1 MNRFSR
7 EFVFGTATSSY
18 QIEGAH
24 DIDGRIDSIWDVFSK
39 TPGKVY
45 NGDTGD
51 IACDHY
57 NRYEQDIELLKELGV
72 ESYRFSIAWPRIF
85 SEKGKYN
92 SKGMDFYKKL
102 IRSLKEANIKPFVT
116 LYHWDLP
123 MWAEDEGGWRNREC
137 VDWFCEY
144 AEKCFEELG
153 DEVEFWITHNEPF
166 CAGFLGHYTGEHA
179 PGMKNLEESLKVIH
193 HILLSHGKAVKIFR
207 EKGFKGQIG
216 ITLNLSPVYPKNDDI
231 NDKIAANNCDG
242 FYNRWFLEPVFK
254 GSYPMDMINI
264 FSNLVKDFSF
274 IKEGDLDIIS
284 IKNDFLGINY
294 YSSNVVEY
302 STDKDL
308 LFKFVDQDVKKTD
321 MNWAITPLKFKDLIH
336 RIRKEYT
343 DVPIYVTE
351 NGAAFK
357 DEVDKDGKVYDTD
370 RIEYI
375 KEHLKVISELNSEG
389 MNIAGYYLWSFM
401 DNFEWA
407 HGYSKRFGIV
417 YVDYNSLNRIKKES
431 FYEYSRIIKN
441 RFVE

>member
-1 MNRFSR
+1 MNIFSK

-24 DIDGRIDSIWDVFSK
+24 DVDGRTDSIWDVFSR
-39 TPGKVY
+39 TPGKVH

-57 NRYEQDIELLKELGV
+57 NRYKEDIELLKELGV

-85 SEKGKYN
+85 PEKGKYN
-92 SKGMDFYKKL
+92 NKGMDFYKRL
-102 IRSLKEANIKPFVT
+102 IKSLKEANIKPSVT

-123 MWAEDEGGWRNREC
+123 MWAENEGGWRNRES

-144 AEKCFEELG
+144 AERCFDELG

-179 PGMKNLEESLKVIH
+179 PGMKNLEESLKAIH
-193 HILLSHGKAVKIFR
+193 HILLSHGEAVRIFR
-207 EKGFKGQIG
+207 EKGLKGQIG
-216 ITLNLSPVYPKNDDI
+216 ITLNLSPAYPKKDNI
-231 NDKIAANNCDG
+231 NDRIAANNCDG
-242 FYNRWFLEPVFK
+242 FFNRWFLEPVFK
-254 GSYPMDMINI
+254 GRYPMDMINI
-264 FSNLVKDFSF
+264 FSRLVKDFSF

-302 STDKDL
+302 SAEEDL
-308 LFKFVDQDVKKTD
+308 LFKMVDQDVKKTD

-336 RIRKEYT
+336 GIRKEYT
-343 DVPIYVTE
+343 DIPIFVTE

-357 DEVDKDGKVYDTD
+357 DEVDKDGKVYDID

-375 KEHLKVISELNSEG
+375 KDHLKVVSELNSEG

-407 HGYSKRFGIV
+407 YGYSKRFGIV
-417 YVDYNSLNRIKKES
+417 YVDYSSLNRIKKES